1 MLHALTSLLK
11 ALPCGTAHLNVRR
24 ALLRRGLRSLT
35 RDFDRLHPRYFS
47 QHGQDLFVDN
57 FIFRGRRDGFFV
69 DVCAYDGVTYSNTC
83 FLERELGWR
92 GICFEANPR
101 AHAKLTM
108 ARRCLALN
116 AGVGAAERS
125 LTFLSLPENGEM
137 GSGFLEFFPP
147 EQQQDKWVAEMCRRG
162 GILNEVKILNFNQA
176 LQAHGCERIDYLSID
191 TEGADFE
198 ILKALDLA
206 RFRVEVVDI
215 ENNFFGDEICVY
227 MDARGYELRAVLGTD
242 EIYQRR

>member
-1 MLHALTSLLK
+1 MLHAITSLLK
-11 ALPCGTAHLNVRR
+11 ALPRGTAHLNLRR
-24 ALLRRGLRSLT
+24 TLIRRGLRGIT
-35 RDFDRLHPRYFS
+35 RDFDQPHPRYFS

-69 DVCAYDGVTYSNTC
+69 DVGAYDGVTYSNTC

-101 AHAKLTM
+101 AHAKLAAPRKCT
-108 ARRCLALN
+108 AVN
-116 AGVGAAERS
+116 AGVGAEERS
-125 LTFLSLPENGEM
+125 LDFLSLPSDGEM
-137 GSGFLEFFPP
+137 GSGFLDFFPP
-147 EQQQDKWVAEMCRRG
+147 EQQRDEWVAEMCRRG
-162 GILNEVKILNFNQA
+162 GVLSEVKIVDFNHA
-176 LQAHGCERIDYLSID
+176 LQAHACERIDYLSID

-198 ILKALDLA
+198 VLKALDLA

-227 MDARGYELRAVLGTD
+227 MDAQGYELRAVLGTD

>member
-1 MLHALTSLLK
+1 MLHAITSLLK
-11 ALPCGTAHLNVRR
+11 ALPRGTAHLNLRR
-24 ALLRRGLRSLT
+24 TLLRRGLRSLT
-35 RDFDRLHPRYFS
+35 RDLDRPHPRYFS

-69 DVCAYDGVTYSNTC
+69 DVGAYDGVTYSNTC

-101 AHAKLTM
+101 AHAKLAA
-108 ARRCLALN
+108 ARKCTAVN
-116 AGVGAAERS
+116 TGVGAEERS
-125 LTFLSLPENGEM
+125 LKFLSLPLEGEM
-137 GSGFLEFFPP
+137 GSGFVDFFPP
-147 EQQQDKWVAEMCRRG
+147 EQQRDEWVAEMCRRG
-162 GILNEVKILNFNQA
+162 GVLNEVKILDFNHA
-176 LQAHGCERIDYLSID
+176 LQAHACERIDYLSID

-198 ILKALDLA
+198 VLKALDLA

-227 MDARGYELRAVLGTD
+227 MDAQGYELRAVLGTD